1 MYQDTVKE
9 KVNNIQN
16 VAKSSKPSASHTQ
29 IFQCQEPTHQLTTC
43 PGFTIAKRTLMGLY
57 IQEKVGTV
65 KVTLKGPTRV
75 LRQRK
80 GVVAVRQ

>member
-1 MYQDTVKE
+1 
-9 KVNNIQN
+9 
-16 VAKSSKPSASHTQ
+16 
-29 IFQCQEPTHQLTTC
+29 
-43 PGFTIAKRTLMGLY
+43 MGLY

-80 GVVAVRQ
+80 GVVAVRQCAMEYNEVKDGDEETTKT